1 MAKGTQ
7 YSKQFKEDAVRYRKD
22 HPELTVQKAAENLGI
37 SESAL
42 KNWMKAAR
50 ENEGSVPT
58 RGTLF
63 RRRTPSHAI
72 STAARRKP
80 MLAVIYCIYP
90 AGHATSA
97 TARMKPITI
106 TLILFIRPPSRRHG
120 RRYPLMIPVVGSARH
135 LQTR

>member
-58 RGTLF
+58 RGTGNYSSDEMPKKL
-63 RRRTPSHAI
+63 PVLKENCEI
-72 STAARRKP
+72 
-80 MLAVIYCIYP
+80 L
-90 AGHATSA
+90 
-97 TARMKPITI
+97 RM
-106 TLILFIRPPSRRHG
+106 
-120 RRYPLMIPVVGSARH
+120 PLKY
-135 LQTR
+135 

>member
-50 ENEGSVPT
+50 VNEGSVPT
-58 RGTLF
+58 RGTGNY
-63 RRRTPSHAI
+63 SSDEA
-72 STAARRKP
+72 
-80 MLAVIYCIYP
+80 
-90 AGHATSA
+90 
-97 TARMKPITI
+97 
-106 TLILFIRPPSRRHG
+106 
-120 RRYPLMIPVVGSARH
+120 
-135 LQTR
+135 